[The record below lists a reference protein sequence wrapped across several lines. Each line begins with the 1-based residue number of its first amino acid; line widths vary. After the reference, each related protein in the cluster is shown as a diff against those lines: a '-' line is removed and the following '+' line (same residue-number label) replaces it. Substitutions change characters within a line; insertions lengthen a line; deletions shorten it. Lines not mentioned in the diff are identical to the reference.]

1 MAEKLGEE
9 MAGKLVVGYCEPLSL
24 RTGDTVRLHAASHRP
39 TRADVDVVRIVCGNH
54 RRFHE
59 EHVLDVARGV
69 ELDEPAYPAG
79 SWAAVPVRTG
89 GPADLAVD
97 VWPTG
102 DDGDVITTGD
112 LVVRLAHGH
121 VEVIVGGRPAARAPR
136 PLRLRRWY
144 RLTLDD
150 TLTIEP
156 LLRGRPGEHE
166 PDMAVPLDAP
176 ARLETGTLRL
186 AGGGFDGRLA
196 RLRIGDERHH
206 LPDAD
211 LHQLPTTGVP
221 GPGWD
226 GTQLDW
232 RQAPEHYDAVH
243 FHHDDVYDVDWLV
256 TAELTLPD
264 DLASGVYAFRVE
276 SEAGTDRVP
285 FFVAP
290 GRGRPTADVAFLAPV
305 ATYLAY
311 ANHRMAIEGSDF
323 FPARSRLRPEQQ
335 YLVDHPE
342 VGLSHYEHHRDGSG
356 VVFSS
361 RLRPILN
368 LRPGADGWGFTPD
381 TDIVAFLDH
390 TGIPF
395 DVVTDEQL
403 DAEGAGALA
412 PYRVVVTGSHPEY
425 WSTAMLDGLEAFQR
439 AGGRLMYLG
448 GNGLYWRVA
457 FSDRWPGAMEV
468 RRAEDGTRAWETGPG
483 EAFHVFTGEYGGLWR
498 RLGRPPNLLTGV
510 GFVAQGFD
518 RATSYERTAASR
530 DERAAWIFEGVDAD
544 RIGAAGVGGGAAG
557 QEVDRFDAELG
568 SPPHALVLASASD
581 FGEDMLRTKEEFLA
595 SVPTAFPDQRVRADI
610 VFYETPAG
618 GAVFS
623 VGSIA
628 WWGALATDRYDNDV
642 ARITGNVL
650 RRFADPE
657 PFTVPGG

>member
-1 MAEKLGEE
+1 MTE
-9 MAGKLVVGYCEPLSL
+9 KLVVGYSDPLSV
-24 RTGDTVRLHAASHRP
+24 RGGDTVRLHAASHLP
-39 TRADVDVVRIVCGNH
+39 TRADVSIVRIVCGHH
-54 RRFHE
+54 RRSQE
-59 EHVLDVARGV
+59 EHVLDLAAGL
-69 ELDEPAYPAG
+69 ELEEPRYPEG
-79 SWAAVPVRTG
+79 SWAAVPVPAG
-89 GPADLAVD
+89 GALDLALD

-102 DDGDVITTGD
+102 ESGDVITAGD
-112 LVVRLAHGH
+112 LAIRLVDGH
-121 VEVIVGGRPAARAPR
+121 VEVRVGGRVAARSPH
-136 PLRLRRWY
+136 PLTLRRWY
-144 RLTLDD
+144 HVAVADS
-150 TLTIEP
+150 LTIE
-156 LLRGRPGEHE
+156 RHGHGHPGEHE
-166 PDMAVPLDAP
+166 PPTVVPLEGAP
-176 ARLETGTLRL
+176 QLEPGTLRL

-196 RLRIGDERHH
+196 RLRVGDQQHH
-206 LPDAD
+206 LPDAE
-211 LHQLPTTGVP
+211 LRQLPTTGVP
-221 GPGWD
+221 GPAWD
-226 GTQLDW
+226 GTCLDW
-232 RQAPEHYDAVH
+232 RQAPDHYDAVH
-243 FHHDDVYDVDWLV
+243 FHCDDVYDVGWPATVELV
-256 TAELTLPD
+256 IPD
-264 DLASGVYAFRVE
+264 DLPSGIYAFRVE
-276 SEAGTDRVP
+276 SDAGDDRVP

-290 GRGRPTADVAFLAPV
+290 APGRGQATADIAFLVPV
-305 ATYLAY
+305 ASYLAY
-311 ANHRMAIEGSDF
+311 ANHRMAIEGTDF
-323 FPARSRLRPEQQ
+323 FASRSRLRPEQQ
-335 YLVDHPE
+335 YLVDHPG

-381 TDIVAFLDH
+381 TDIVAFLHH
-390 TGIPF
+390 TAIPF
-395 DVVTDEQL
+395 DVLTDEQL
-403 DAEGAGALA
+403 DADGAAALA

-425 WSTAMLDGLEAFQR
+425 WSTAMLDGLDDFQR

-518 RATSYERTAASR
+518 RAAPYERTAASR
-530 DERAAWIFEGVDAD
+530 GGRAAWIFDGVEAD
-544 RIGAAGVGGGAAG
+544 VIGTAGVGGGAAG

-568 SPPHALVLASASD
+568 SAPHALVLASATD

-595 SVPTAFPDQRVRADI
+595 SIPIPYPDGRVRADI

-628 WWGALATDRYDNDV
+628 WWGALAVDEYHNDV
-642 ARITGNVL
+642 ARITANVL

-657 PFTVPGG
+657 PFTFPPR